1 MKSTRLDPHGNMKED
16 TWTKVGEM
24 NPRTRAELI
33 VLWNCWKF
41 KVGREKAVMNAD
53 RGRSRRCLRLV
64 NIMEKLSEN

>member
-1 MKSTRLDPHGNMKED
+1 
-16 TWTKVGEM
+16 M
-24 NPRTRAELI
+24 NPRTGTEII
-33 VLWNCWKF
+33 VLWNCWKS